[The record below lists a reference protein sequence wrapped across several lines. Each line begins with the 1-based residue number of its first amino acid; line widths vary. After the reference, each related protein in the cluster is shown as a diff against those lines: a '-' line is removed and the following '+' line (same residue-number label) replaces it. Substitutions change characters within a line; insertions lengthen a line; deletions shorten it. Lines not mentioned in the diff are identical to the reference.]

1 MQTLEQVQTVLDGLK
16 DAGTPAPEII
26 RQLAPLCLGWP
37 YVFGAW
43 GEECVPSKRGIRMRS
58 EHPTIKSACR
68 VLSGDYDWKNIHSRK
83 YCGTCQWAQGA
94 RMFDCR
100 GFTRWL
106 LQQAG
111 LDIAGSG
118 ATSQWDTAANWTQ
131 RGEIAQMPDVVCVLF
146 RRKAGRMEHT
156 GMHLGSGRVIHCSR
170 NVEEGALKGGNWTHY
185 AIPRGLYDEREIPV
199 SPVRRTLRKGAQGA
213 DVKTL
218 QTFLIAWGC
227 EPGTPDGI
235 FGKQTDAALRAFQR
249 AQGLT
254 VDGVCG
260 PATWTALA
268 QPVETYTIRIE
279 GATYQQYRRILDIC
293 PLAEATKEVTDHD

>member
-1 MQTLEQVQTVLDGLK
+1 MRTADEVDKLIADYKAEGMS
-16 DAGTPAPEII
+16 APEII
-26 RQLAPLCLGWP
+26 ARVAPECIGWP

-43 GEECVPSKRGIRMRS
+43 GEMCTPANRKKRVRDD
-58 EHPTIKSACR
+58 HPTIKSACPALNGGSCASCKWGIG
-68 VLSGDYDWKNIHSRK
+68 V
-83 YCGTCQWAQGA
+83 

-146 RRKAGRMEHT
+146 RRKDGRMEHT
-156 GMHLGSGRVIHCSR
+156 GIHIGHGRVIHCSR

-260 PATWTALA
+260 PATWNALT